1 MMSLTLLFALQAAV
15 VAVPA
20 QPAFD
25 LRTLE
30 PAPDASGS
38 VTQSRCGT
46 REGDRDIVVCAQNP
60 DKYRLPLTNQNTD
73 EIADR
78 VKGEAPSAVAAITP
92 RGRCGM
98 FEGER
103 KCSKAEAARY
113 GYGQGRDPL
122 TLLMKLGSQLTDP
135 DSDVGPPQKFPK

>member
-1 MMSLTLLFALQAAV
+1 MMSLTLLFALQTAV

-30 PAPDASGS
+30 PSPDASVS
-38 VTQSRCGT
+38 FTQSRCGV
-46 REGDRDIVVCAQNP
+46 REGDRDIVVCAHNP

-78 VKGEAPSAVAAITP
+78 VKGEAPRAVAAITH

-103 KCSKAEAARY
+103 QCSKAEAARY

-122 TLLMKLGSQLTDP
+122 TLLIKLGSQLIDP
-135 DSDVGPPQKFPK
+135 DSTAAPPPKLPK

>member
-15 VAVPA
+15 VALHA

-30 PAPDASGS
+30 PSPDASVS

-46 REGDRDIVVCAQNP
+46 REGDRDIVVCAHNP
-60 DKYRLPLTNQNTD
+60 DKYRLPLPDQNAD

-103 KCSKAEAARY
+103 QCSKAEAARY

-122 TLLMKLGSQLTDP
+122 TLLIQLGSQLIDS
-135 DSDVGPPQKFPK
+135 DSDVGPPPKLPK